1 MKTANVFLTKEGTV
15 KIGDFGI
22 SKVMSS
28 NNRGASTVLGTPYY
42 ISPEIV
48 STFVLCL
55 LLRIANFVDV
65 LIFYYC

>member
-1 MKTANVFLTKEGTV
+1 MKHSPFIAVHCFLFLIRDMKTANVFLTKEGIV

-42 ISPEIV
+42 IPPEIV
-48 STFVLCL
+48 SKV
-55 LLRIANFVDV
+55 
-65 LIFYYC
+65 